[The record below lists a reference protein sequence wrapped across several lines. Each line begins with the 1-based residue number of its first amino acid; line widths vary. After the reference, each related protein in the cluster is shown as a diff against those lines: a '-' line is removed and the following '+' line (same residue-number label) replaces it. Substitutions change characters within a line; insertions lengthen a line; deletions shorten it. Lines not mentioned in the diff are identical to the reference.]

1 MSEAVA
7 NSIKLAGRVRRIGV
21 SATLAVVQ
29 EAERLR
35 ARGVDLVD
43 FGPGEP
49 DFPTP
54 DNIKRAAIRAIEENF
69 TKYTPAAGT
78 MELRQAL
85 AAWHARELGTA
96 YSAAECIVT
105 VGGKHGIFNAASAL
119 LERGDAVLI
128 PAPFWVSFPEI
139 VNYLGARPVPVPTDE
154 AGGFR
159 LTAADLERA
168 WVDSTRMV
176 ILNSPNN
183 PSGAVVDAEEAA
195 RILDLCRR
203 RGAWLLT
210 DECYSHFVYD
220 GRPFSLAALPG
231 AKPHVIVAGSLSK
244 TFSMTGW
251 RIGFTLAP
259 EPVVQAMNRLQSH
272 STSNPTSIAQKAALE
287 AVNGPMDSV
296 QSMLAEYRRR
306 RDRTLAGV
314 RRLPGV
320 RCAEPRGA
328 FYVYP
333 NVGDWMRQHSVG
345 CTTELA
351 RRLLD
356 TARVVVVPGEAFG
369 TAEHLRLSYATSM
382 ERIEEGL
389 KRLEQFFS
397 A

>member
-7 NSIKLAGRVRRIGV
+7 NSVKLAQRVQRIGV

-78 MELRQAL
+78 TELRQAL
-85 AAWHARELGTA
+85 AAWHGRELGTA

-128 PAPFWVSFPEI
+128 PAPYWVSFPEI
-139 VNYLGARPVPVPTDE
+139 VNYVGARPVPVSTDE
-154 AGGFR
+154 ANGFR

-183 PSGAVVDAEEAA
+183 PSGAVIEAEEAA
-195 RILDLCRR
+195 RILELCRR

-220 GRPFSLAALPG
+220 GKPFSLAALPE
-231 AKPHVIVAGSLSK
+231 AKPHVIVTGSLSK
-244 TFSMTGW
+244 TFAMTGW

-287 AVNGPMDSV
+287 AVTGPMDSV
-296 QSMLAEYRRR
+296 GQMLDEYRRR
-306 RDRTLAGV
+306 RARILEGV

-333 NVGDWMRQHSVG
+333 NVGEWMRKSGVG
-345 CTTELA
+345 STTELA

-356 TARVVVVPGEAFG
+356 EARVVVVPGEAFG
-369 TAEHLRLSYATSM
+369 TTEHIRLSYATSM

-389 KRLEQFFS
+389 RRLEQFFS

>member
-7 NSIKLAGRVRRIGV
+7 NSIKLAERVQRIGV

-35 ARGVDLVD
+35 ARGVDIVD

-69 TKYTPAAGT
+69 TKYTPVAGT

-105 VGGKHGIFNAASAL
+105 VGGKHGIFNASSAL
-119 LERGDAVLI
+119 VERGDTVLI

-287 AVNGPMDSV
+287 AVTGPMDSV

-306 RDRTLAGV
+306 RDRILEGV

>member
-1 MSEAVA
+1 MNKAVA
-7 NSIKLAGRVRRIGV
+7 NSIKLAERVQRISV

-35 ARGVDLVD
+35 ARGVDIVD

-69 TKYTPAAGT
+69 TKYTPAGGT
-78 MELRQAL
+78 TELRQAL

-96 YSAAECIVT
+96 YTAAECIVT

-119 LERGDAVLI
+119 VERGDAVLI
-128 PAPFWVSFPEI
+128 PAPYWVSFPEI
-139 VNYLGARPVPVPTDE
+139 VNYVGARAVPVPTEE
-154 AGGFR
+154 ANGFR

-168 WVDSTRMV
+168 WVEETRMV

-183 PSGAVVDAEEAA
+183 PSGAVVEPAEGA
-195 RILDLCRR
+195 RILELCRR

-210 DECYSHFVYD
+210 DECYCHFLYD
-220 GRPFSLAALPG
+220 GKPFSLAALPE

-259 EPVVQAMNRLQSH
+259 EPVIQAMNRLQSH

-287 AVNGPMDSV
+287 AVTGPMDSV
-296 QSMLAEYRRR
+296 GTMLEEYRRR
-306 RDRTLAGV
+306 RARILEGV

-320 RCAEPRGA
+320 ECTEPRGA
-328 FYVYP
+328 FYLYP
-333 NVGDWMRQHSVG
+333 NVGAWMRRHGVAS
-345 CTTELA
+345 TTELA
-351 RRLLD
+351 RRLLEEV
-356 TARVVVVPGEAFG
+356 RVVVVPGEAFG

-389 KRLEQFFS
+389 RRLEQFFS